1 MIMGEED
8 AHVECSLMRRM
19 HTATG
24 APTSVAS
31 AVTED

>member
-1 MIMGEED
+1 MIVGEED
-8 AHVECSLMRRM
+8 THVECGLVRRM

-24 APTSVAS
+24 APVAS